1 MSYDLMAFEIS
12 KAPKDKEEFLKW
24 YDKQAEWEEEHDY
37 DDINVSS
44 EKLQNFYKEMIKTF
58 LPMNGEECPSD
69 EEIENNPELE
79 DYLTDYCIG
88 YDVIYIALSKLSSF
102 KSFSLIKKLAIPQS
116 PHIISF
122 FSVPTLSI

>member
-12 KAPKDKEEFLKW
+12 KAPKDKEEFFKW
-24 YDKQAEWEEEHDY
+24 YDKQSEWEEDHDY

-58 LPMNGEECPSD
+58 PPMNEEECPSD

-79 DYLTDYCIG
+79 EYLTDYCIG
-88 YDVIYIALSKLSSF
+88 YDAVSYTHLTL
-102 KSFSLIKKLAIPQS
+102 
-116 PHIISF
+116 
-122 FSVPTLSI
+122 PTT